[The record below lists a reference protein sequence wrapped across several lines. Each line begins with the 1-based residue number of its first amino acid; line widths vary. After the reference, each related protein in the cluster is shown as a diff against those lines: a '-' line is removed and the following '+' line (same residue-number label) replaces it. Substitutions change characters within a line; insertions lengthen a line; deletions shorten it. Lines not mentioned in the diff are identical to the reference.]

1 MRRLLTHAGRKAAS
15 ALTVVDGVPPGRR
28 SGDPLDSAGS
38 PMPSEDG
45 RGGTGVRRPGH
56 HRNG

>member
-15 ALTVVDGVPPGRR
+15 ALTGVDGVPPRIR
-28 SGDPLDSAGS
+28 SGDPLDSARS
-38 PMPSEDG
+38 LMPRDDG

-56 HRNG
+56 HRHG